1 MTLDANF
8 TSSFPGLEWSFSSK
22 EGSSLSISPIEDNS
36 NNLVKEMEPTECA
49 KVEPPAPTAAASA
62 SVSLPSSQQ
71 SSVPAAT
78 DASAASTAQRNHPN
92 ASNGNSAFAV
102 AAAAASQASNAK
114 AAAAAKED
122 RPSVSASAA
131 VEHKI
136 GVGELD
142 SEVKECKKSVGSE
155 RASEAGRSDSAGNN
169 NFPKKA
175 SIEEEKNEAVEM
187 GPMDPA
193 NKGKT
198 KRSESSQSCQQFILA
213 GNL

>member
-1 MTLDANF
+1 MTQDFYVTLDANF
-8 TSSFPGLEWSFSSK
+8 ASSFPGLEWSFSSK

-36 NNLVKEMEPTECA
+36 NNLVKKMEPTECA
-49 KVEPPAPTAAASA
+49 KVEPPAPAAAASA

-102 AAAAASQASNAK
+102 AAAAAASQASNAK
-114 AAAAAKED
+114 AVAAKEN
-122 RPSVSASAA
+122 RPSASASAA

-136 GVGELD
+136 GGGGELD
-142 SEVKECKKSVGSE
+142 SEVKECRKTVGSE
-155 RASEAGRSDSAGNN
+155 GASEAARSDSAGNN

-175 SIEEEKNEAVEM
+175 SVEEEKNKAVEM

-193 NKGKT
+193 NKGKINA
-198 KRSESSQSCQQFILA
+198 E
-213 GNL
+213 

>member
-1 MTLDANF
+1 MTQDFYVTLDANF
-8 TSSFPGLEWSFSSK
+8 ASSFPGLEWSFSSK

-36 NNLVKEMEPTECA
+36 NNLVKKMEPTECA
-49 KVEPPAPTAAASA
+49 KVEPPAPAAAASA

-102 AAAAASQASNAK
+102 AAAAAASQASNAK
-114 AAAAAKED
+114 AVAATAKEN
-122 RPSVSASAA
+122 RPSASAA

-136 GVGELD
+136 GGGGELD
-142 SEVKECKKSVGSE
+142 SEVKECRKTVGSE
-155 RASEAGRSDSAGNN
+155 GASEAARSDSAGNN

-175 SIEEEKNEAVEM
+175 SVEEEKNKAVEM

-193 NKGKT
+193 NKGKIDA
-198 KRSESSQSCQQFILA
+198 E
-213 GNL
+213 

>member
-1 MTLDANF
+1 MTQDFYVTLDANF
-8 TSSFPGLEWSFSSK
+8 ASSFPGLEWSFYSK

-36 NNLVKEMEPTECA
+36 NNLVKKMEPTECA
-49 KVEPPAPTAAASA
+49 KVEPPAPAAAASA
-62 SVSLPSSQQ
+62 SSVSLPSSQQ

-102 AAAAASQASNAK
+102 AAASQASNAK
-114 AAAAAKED
+114 AVAAAAAKED
-122 RPSVSASAA
+122 RPSASASTA

-136 GVGELD
+136 GSGELD
-142 SEVKECKKSVGSE
+142 SEVKECKKTVGSE
-155 RASEAGRSDSAGNN
+155 SASEAARSDSAGNN

-175 SIEEEKNEAVEM
+175 SVEEEKNKAVEM

-193 NKGKT
+193 NKGKINA
-198 KRSESSQSCQQFILA
+198 E
-213 GNL
+213 

>member
-1 MTLDANF
+1 MTQDFYVTLDANF
-8 TSSFPGLEWSFSSK
+8 ASSFPGLEWSFSSK

-36 NNLVKEMEPTECA
+36 NNLVKKMEPTECA
-49 KVEPPAPTAAASA
+49 KVEPPAPAAAASA

-102 AAAAASQASNAK
+102 AAAAAASQASNAK
-114 AAAAAKED
+114 PAVAAAAKEN
-122 RPSVSASAA
+122 RPSASASAA

-136 GVGELD
+136 GGGGELD
-142 SEVKECKKSVGSE
+142 SEVKECKKTVGSE
-155 RASEAGRSDSAGNN
+155 GASEAARSDSAGNN

-175 SIEEEKNEAVEM
+175 SVEEEKNKAVEM

-193 NKGKT
+193 NKGKINA
-198 KRSESSQSCQQFILA
+198 E
-213 GNL
+213 